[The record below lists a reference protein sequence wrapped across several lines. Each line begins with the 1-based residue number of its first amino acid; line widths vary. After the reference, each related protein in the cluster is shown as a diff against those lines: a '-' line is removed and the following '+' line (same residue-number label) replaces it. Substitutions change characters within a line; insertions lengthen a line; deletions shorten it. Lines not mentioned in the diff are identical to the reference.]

1 VAEKFIALKHDIK
14 FSPLLM
20 SNIKNYFSLLL
31 FLLFQTIFAQSHIL
45 ILQSKHSRFYKEI
58 KEEKRI
64 QIETKEG
71 KTYLGKFKIQDSTA
85 IVIQDEVV
93 LLTDIVK
100 IKKKSKFGTI
110 VNPIVITIGIGVF
123 ALGVSGLFV
132 ANPYAAVAGT
142 MAMMGSVPIILVPL
156 FIYGHPSKNWE
167 YSIKKVK

>member
-1 VAEKFIALKHDIK
+1 MKHYLV
-14 FSPLLM
+14 F
-20 SNIKNYFSLLL
+20 FF

-45 ILQSKHSRFYKEI
+45 ILQSKHSSFYKEI

-85 IVIQDEVV
+85 IVIEEEVV
-93 LLTDIVK
+93 LLKDIVK

-110 VNPIVITIGIGVF
+110 ANPIFVTIGMGVF

-132 ANPYAAVAGT
+132 TNPYAAVAGT
-142 MAMMGSVPIILVPL
+142 IAMMGSVPIILVPL

-167 YSIKKVK
+167 YSFKKVK